1 MAPAPLPP
9 IWLLFNVAV
18 AAEDVL
24 SKIPLNPPVPVP
36 IPVIVIAPILL
47 FEIGFELEVKS

>member
-9 IWLLFNVAV
+9 IWLLLSVAV

-24 SKIPLNPPVPVP
+24 RKIPLNPPVPVP

>member
-9 IWLLFNVAV
+9 IWLLFSVAV

-24 SKIPLNPPVPVP
+24 RKIPLNPPVPVP
-36 IPVIVIAPILL
+36 IPLIVIAPILL